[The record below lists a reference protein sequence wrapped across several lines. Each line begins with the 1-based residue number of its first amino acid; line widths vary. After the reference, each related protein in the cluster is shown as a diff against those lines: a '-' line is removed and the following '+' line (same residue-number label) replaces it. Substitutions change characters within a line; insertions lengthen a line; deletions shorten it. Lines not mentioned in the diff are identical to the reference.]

1 MKKTLVCTPEA
12 QLGFQAISFRARL
25 GGSLVM
31 LALVAGIGFA
41 ASRPAHTAGG
51 PIPVTV
57 ANTPL
62 LTTLTEPAA
71 PTQPFQYLFQ
81 TVDSGPHTSQS
92 IVVPAHKRL
101 VIEYISASLNE
112 YPSGIGGG
120 VYLETVA
127 GGQDVT
133 YYLTDSIQD
142 FAKRNQSLRIYAD
155 PGTTVTV
162 GADSS
167 NFVTGPIG
175 TDTEVSGYY
184 VNVP

>member
-1 MKKTLVCTPEA
+1 MKKALTQNTTRRVRPRTTLRVRVVS
-12 QLGFQAISFRARL
+12 G
-25 GGSLVM
+25 
-31 LALVAGIGFA
+31 LALIGLLAGLGLFA
-41 ASRPAHTAGG
+41 ARPAHTAGG
-51 PIPVTV
+51 PIAVNV
-57 ANTPL
+57 ANAPL

-81 TVDSGPHTSQS
+81 TVDNGPRTSQS

-112 YPSGIGGG
+112 YPSSIGGG

-162 GADSS
+162 GAYSS
-167 NFVTGPIG
+167 DFTTGPIG

>member
-1 MKKTLVCTPEA
+1 MTTP
-12 QLGFQAISFRARL
+12 R
-25 GGSLVM
+25 SLTPRFFAGVGIA
-31 LALVAGIGFA
+31 ALVASIGLVS
-41 ASRPAHTAGG
+41 SRPAHTAGG
-51 PIPVTV
+51 PIAVTV
-57 ANTPL
+57 ANSPL

-81 TVDSGPHTSQS
+81 TVDNGPRTSQS

-112 YPSGIGGG
+112 YPGGIGGG

>member
-1 MKKTLVCTPEA
+1 MKLNASFAPRLFAGFGTLT
-12 QLGFQAISFRARL
+12 LL
-25 GGSLVM
+25 
-31 LALVAGIGFA
+31 AGIGLL

-51 PIPVTV
+51 PIAVNV

-81 TVDSGPHTSQS
+81 TTDAGPRTSRS

-112 YPSGIGGG
+112 YPSDVGGG

-162 GADSS
+162 GAYSGD
-167 NFVTGPIG
+167 FTTGPIG